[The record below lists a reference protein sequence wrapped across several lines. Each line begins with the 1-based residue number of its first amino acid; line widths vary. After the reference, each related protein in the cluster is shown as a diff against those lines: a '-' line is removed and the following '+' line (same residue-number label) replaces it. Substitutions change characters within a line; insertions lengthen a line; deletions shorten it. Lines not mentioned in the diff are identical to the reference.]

1 MRISVVAGDERNRRL
16 NELLCADGW
25 ESELFEQSQPAQA
38 ADWGRI
44 VVLPIKGV
52 DPEVFN
58 GCLNNEQTL
67 VTGQDFLSRNDFAI
81 LNAIPTVEGA
91 VQLAM
96 EKTFQTLRGRKA
108 LVIGYGRIGKLLAH
122 LLYGLGAR
130 VTVSARKSEDFAW
143 IRAFGYKELNT
154 VQLQG
159 KLSGFD
165 LIFNTVPHLVLPYM
179 RLVELKQDCLVIDLA
194 SKPGGVDFKA
204 AEKLGLNVEWALSLP
219 GKVAPESAAIYM
231 RDTLYAILRERGV
244 SF

>member
-1 MRISVVAGDERNRRL
+1 MRISVVAGDERNQRL

-25 ESELFEQSQPAQA
+25 ESRLFGQEDPARA

-52 DPEVFN
+52 DPDVFN
-58 GCLNNEQTL
+58 GFLNNEQLL

-81 LNAIPTVEGA
+81 LNAIPTAEGA

-96 EKTFQTLRGRKA
+96 EKTPQALRGRRA

-122 LLYGLGAR
+122 ALQGLGVR
-130 VTVSARKSEDFAW
+130 VAVAARKSEDFAW
-143 IRAFGYKELNT
+143 IRAMGCEELNT
-154 VQLQG
+154 MQLQG

-179 RLVELKQDCLVIDLA
+179 RLVELKRDCLVIDLA

-231 RDTLYAILRERGV
+231 RDTLYAILRERGI